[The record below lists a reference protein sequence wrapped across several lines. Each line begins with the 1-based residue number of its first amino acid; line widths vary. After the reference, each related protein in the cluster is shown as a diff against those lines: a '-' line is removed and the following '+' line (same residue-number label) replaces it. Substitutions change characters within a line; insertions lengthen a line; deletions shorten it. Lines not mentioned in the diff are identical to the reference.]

1 MQPSKAGEPMKLTMM
16 MAVTADGMIA
26 RNHAHFPDWTCR
38 ADKIMFK
45 MLTQKAGAVIFGSRT
60 YDIIG
65 KPLAGRL
72 NIILTR
78 HPERYQPADN
88 LMFSSASPELLLKDL
103 AQKGFDEVI
112 LAGGSIINSLFVKS
126 RLIDELVLTIAP
138 RIFGQ
143 GVSLFSASC
152 DLNLELLEVQ
162 NLETNYLVLRYR
174 VLNY

>member
-1 MQPSKAGEPMKLTMM
+1 MKLTMM

-38 ADKIMFK
+38 SDKIMFK
-45 MLTQKAGAVIFGSRT
+45 TLTQKAGAVIFGSRT
-60 YDIIG
+60 YEIIG

-72 NIILTR
+72 NVILTR
-78 HPERYQPADN
+78 HPERYKSADN
-88 LMFSSASPELLLKDL
+88 LVFSSDSPERLLKNL
-103 AQKGFDEVI
+103 AQKGYDEVV

-126 RLIDELVLTIAP
+126 RLINEIVLTIAP
-138 RIFGQ
+138 KIFGQ
-143 GVSLFSASC
+143 GVPLFSESC

-174 VLNY
+174 VIYLASNPRW